1 MNYSG
6 TDYFVEYMFGFQ
18 LIPALGS
25 PCNQILYQNAFG
37 CEYHNRF
44 GVSSKKA
51 LKSIGRVW
59 VEAAS
64 NFCGISTSLI
74 DGSTE
79 DLHRLLERENFHHW
93 FPSIPDE
100 LTDLGS
106 VVLFTVPGQVPDE
119 LTDSWSVV
127 VFLVPGQV
135 PDKLTDSWSV
145 VVFLVPGQVPDDL
158 TGRGS
163 VVVFVLAGQVPDD
176 LTDCRSVVKISVSV
190 FKSLVYLGRHQKL
203 KLVMT
208 SRNGKFRLIYV

>member
-79 DLHRLLERENFHHW
+79 DLHRLLEREN
-93 FPSIPDE
+93 E
-100 LTDLGS
+100 LPHPGS
-106 VVLFTVPGQVPDE
+106 GQ
-119 LTDSWSVV
+119 LIHCSNKS
-127 VFLVPGQV
+127 
-135 PDKLTDSWSV
+135 S
-145 VVFLVPGQVPDDL
+145 
-158 TGRGS
+158 
-163 VVVFVLAGQVPDD
+163 A
-176 LTDCRSVVKISVSV
+176 RSGII
-190 FKSLVYLGRHQKL
+190 H
-203 KLVMT
+203 
-208 SRNGKFRLIYV
+208 